1 MKRNILMILFI
12 LTISISLFS
21 DRLKMIKRIEIEI
34 ENEKKPPKLIATFT
48 KNEAII
54 TPFVVTT
61 EKDFETR
68 IYSLKNNTKQ
78 TIKMRAPAL
87 YEIGGLTGATI
98 ITVYNFDDKFWIIC
112 GNEKNGDM
120 EINEYIRKEGKYI
133 FNKKLN
139 LGVKSFA
146 VMIDYELKDKIIM
159 SVGVNESERTVMIV
173 DKDLN
178 WYKELITLKDF
189 SGILEMAE
197 YKDKLY
203 LFETIP
209 EKSVTSFFGSNSKYI
224 KLKHTFDAKNYELIK
239 KDEKIFSDMNYYTY
253 IYQDEK
259 YVYFGNYGGKINIK
273 RYNLDNNKIENI
285 NMEEIYPFLKEGNIN
300 YHYNTYKN
308 EKILIE
314 VQEDS
319 TTKIILGKIIDNKFK
334 ISWESEL
341 KKSDYA
347 TFLCS
352 NTPFKVSLNL
362 QNQFEIFLFNGNIYK
377 INLETGNINKILN
390 KAIHFF
396 KMKDKYYGVL
406 NEIEK
411 KEDKN
416 LFIFEVYELK
426 LE

>member
-1 MKRNILMILFI
+1 MKRNILMILFMLAI
-12 LTISISLFS
+12 SVLLLSENLTI
-21 DRLKMIKRIEIEI
+21 IKKIKLDG
-34 ENEKKPPKLIATFT
+34 KKNIKPVLSFT
-48 KNEAII
+48 KDEVII
-54 TPFVVTT
+54 TPIVAKGK
-61 EKDFETR
+61 EFEIL
-68 IYSLKNNTKQ
+68 IYSLKSDTKQ
-78 TIKMRAPAL
+78 IIKKESPAL
-87 YEIGGLTGATI
+87 YEINNLTGATL
-98 ITVYNFDDKFWIIC
+98 ITTYAFENKFWIIC

-120 EINEYIRKEGKYI
+120 EINEYIKKEGKYI

-146 VMIDYELKDKIIM
+146 ATIDYELKDKIIM
-159 SVGVNESERTVMIV
+159 SVGINESERKVMIV
-173 DKDLN
+173 DIDLN

-189 SGILEMAE
+189 SGILEMAK

-203 LFETIP
+203 IFETIP

-239 KDEKIFSDMNYYTY
+239 KDEKTFSDMNYYTY

-285 NMEEIYPFLKEGNIN
+285 NMEEIYQFLKEGNIN
-300 YHYNTYKN
+300 YHYYTYKN

-334 ISWESEL
+334 ILWEKEL
-341 KKSDYA
+341 KKSDYVI
-347 TFLCS
+347 FLCS